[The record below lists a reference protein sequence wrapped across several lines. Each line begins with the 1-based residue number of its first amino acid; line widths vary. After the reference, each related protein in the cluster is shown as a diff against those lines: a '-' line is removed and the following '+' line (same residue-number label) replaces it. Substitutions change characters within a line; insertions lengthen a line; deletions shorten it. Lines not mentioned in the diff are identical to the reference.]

1 MLFLAVL
8 NSFPVCGDRDL
19 ETPLDGNFHMIRR
32 SHAFPRPF
40 PQAFRWDG
48 TNVYVFNQ
56 RLSFLDLCRERI
68 VVKARA
74 GWMGMGRGAGS
85 TALGLFQIL
94 LVFLCIF
101 PSVTSPCK
109 ILKCNSEFWAATSG
123 SHHVGTEEAPE
134 FCTALRAYAHC
145 TRRTA
150 RTCRGDLAYHSA
162 MHGIEDLMV
171 QSKDGPTSQPP
182 L

>member
-1 MLFLAVL
+1 MVWAGLRWE
-8 NSFPVCGDRDL
+8 GKER
-19 ETPLDGNFHMIRR
+19 RR
-32 SHAFPRPF
+32 SKSLLGPPVPASPPD
-40 PQAFRWDG
+40 A
-48 TNVYVFNQ
+48 
-56 RLSFLDLCRERI
+56 LERI

-162 MHGIEDLMV
+162 VHGIEDLMV
-171 QSKDGPTSQPP
+171 QHNCSKDGPTSQPP